1 MEEHS
6 PETTSFSFSSDVTK
20 NKELVSIILKWPT
33 VHPIQTNHLFP
44 VQIYLQALRR
54 FFPLF
59 ILFFSLLSLPIEPT
73 GQWGQ
78 SENQTNNTL
87 QPLWIFKGQRLPRS
101 FLFASVMNKWLL
113 DNTDI
118 HRCALAFPP
127 APNFWFLFPFCRK
140 CKQKKNKVFY

>member
-1 MEEHS
+1 MWKNILQKHLPS
-6 PETTSFSFSSDVTK
+6 PSLQMSPRITNQSVSFSNGPHCIQFKPLTCFLSEFASFPEIFS
-20 NKELVSIILKWPT
+20 
-33 VHPIQTNHLFP
+33 
-44 VQIYLQALRR
+44 
-54 FFPLF
+54 LF

-87 QPLWIFKGQRLPRS
+87 QPLWIFQGQRLPRS